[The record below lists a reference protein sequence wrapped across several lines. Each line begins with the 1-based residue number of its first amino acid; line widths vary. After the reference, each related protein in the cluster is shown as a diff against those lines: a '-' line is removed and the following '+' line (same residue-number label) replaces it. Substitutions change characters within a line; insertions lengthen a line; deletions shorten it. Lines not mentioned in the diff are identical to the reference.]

1 MRKGVSPV
9 VATVLLI
16 AIAVISAVAVWY
28 WVAPLTSA
36 QPTPSTTQSAF
47 IVTSVYKNGT
57 SDGCGSMDVM
67 NSGGV
72 TIPASTIFEIRTQA
86 TGAQIVG
93 KFLNINTALTPGT
106 TANFNLTNMSS
117 FAAQGVSANNSVA
130 LGTYVLRAS
139 RLSTSSISGFA
150 DVYFT
155 C

>member
-47 IVTSVYKNGT
+47 IVTNTYKNAT
-57 SDGCGSMDVM
+57 SDGCGSLDIM
-67 NSGGV
+67 NSGGISILAN
-72 TIPASTIFEIRTQA
+72 TFFEVRSYT
-86 TGAQIVG
+86 TGALVTG
-93 KFLNINTALTPGT
+93 KFLNISIAIAPGT
-106 TANFNLTNMSS
+106 TINVNLTNVTAYAPS
-117 FAAQGVSANNSVA
+117 AVSANNSVA
-130 LGTYVLRAS
+130 LGTYILRAS
-139 RLSTSSISGFA
+139 PKSAGSISGFA

>member
-36 QPTPSTTQSAF
+36 QPTPSTTQSAYV
-47 IVTSVYKNGT
+47 VTSVYKNA
-57 SDGCGSMDVM
+57 SNSAQCVALDIM

-72 TIPASTIFEIRTQA
+72 VISVNTLFEIRYQNNGTSSGRYVNITSALNPGSTTLFNISTTNNTTQA
-86 TGAQIVG
+86 
-93 KFLNINTALTPGT
+93 ALP
-106 TANFNLTNMSS
+106 
-117 FAAQGVSANNSVA
+117 
-130 LGTYVLRAS
+130 LGTYTSRAS
-139 RLSTSSISGFA
+139 PMSAGSISGFA
-150 DVYFT
+150 DVFFT

>member
-36 QPTPSTTQSAF
+36 QATPSTSQYAF
-47 IVTSVYKNGT
+47 VVTSTYKPSGNCT
-57 SDGCGSMDVM
+57 ALDIK

-72 TIPASTIFEIRTQA
+72 TMPLNTTLEIF
-86 TGAQIVG
+86 
-93 KFLNINTALTPGT
+93 NINGT
-106 TANFNLTNMSS
+106 TTLKHVVVNVSTLTSGTTLNFPILTLPSTATNVPVGSY
-117 FAAQGVSANNSVA
+117 
-130 LGTYVLRAS
+130 LLRAS
-139 RLSTSSISGFA
+139 TKSGASISGFT